1 MVYILTTA
9 LVLITAIIYFRWI
22 VAIGLIVLFLLS
34 FLGVI

>member
-1 MVYILTTA
+1 MVYLLTIA
-9 LVLITAIIYFRWI
+9 LVFITAILYFRWI